1 MTKNLIKCIEEN
13 TEIVKNKVAIFD
25 RKGQITYDELISKV
39 QKIAGYFVTIGLKK
53 GDIILLEALSEID
66 YVLVYLAAQ
75 QLGAITAPIERG
87 IREDLLDYICQ
98 LIVPKYFISN
108 TGKQID
114 GIAGYQYKEVID
126 NAMYWDKSLYEEVDD
141 NDRIAEIIFTT
152 GTTGKPKASLHTA
165 AGVFYNTMNTVNG
178 VGIKQ
183 TDTILVPLPLN
194 HSFGMRVL
202 RASLVQKATVV
213 LHSGAIFAKSLIEA
227 IETYHCTAMS
237 CVSATMES
245 ILNEIGEVKT
255 KEAFS
260 SLRFIE
266 FSAGAVPTPLRKKL
280 TALLSETDIL
290 NTWGSSETGGCL
302 FINLS
307 QNVSKIDAAGKA
319 LNGTELA
326 ILSETGDF
334 LTGVGKNVT
343 GRLAIKGEMIFK
355 GYYNQEEESRDT
367 LRNGWLVTKDIVWR
381 DEEGYYYILGRSDDL
396 INIGGEKI
404 SPAEIEN
411 AARESKLI
419 RESACIAITDQ
430 GGVLGQVPL
439 LIYTT
444 AENQVIDEKELAK
457 NISTQ
462 IGAFRT
468 PRKFLHVQTIPKN
481 YMKKTNYK
489 LLKELWVRGGSEE
502 ILHSFGIEEN
512 AFAEHDYDL
521 NNVVIKT
528 ILNRRS
534 RRRFLDEPISND
546 IIEKLVELGTSAP
559 SGKNL
564 QTRQFTVI
572 NNQDEIKKLKE
583 ITKKV
588 AKREGTSFNGFVN
601 PPLLILISNDRRN
614 KDGIQDVGVSA
625 ENILIG
631 AESLGMAGV
640 WLNPLMEISDEK
652 EIRTLLDTYL
662 IPPSHIVWAVMAI
675 GWPNEEIPQFTRKAN
690 VVNYID

>member
-1 MTKNLIKCIEEN
+1 MTQNLIKYIKEN
-13 TEIVKNKVAIFD
+13 TETVKNKVAIFD
-25 RKGQITYDELISKV
+25 RKGQLTYGELISKV
-39 QKIAGYFVTIGLKK
+39 QKIAGYFITIGLKK
-53 GDIILLEALSEID
+53 GEIIVLEGLSEID

-75 QLGAITAPIERG
+75 QLGAITAPVERG
-87 IREDLLDYICQ
+87 IRDELLNHICH
-98 LIVPKYFISN
+98 LITPKYFISN

-114 GIAGYQYKEVID
+114 GIECYQYKEVID
-126 NAMYWDKSLYEEVDD
+126 NALYWDKEFDVEIND

-183 TDTILVPLPLN
+183 TDTLLVPLPLN

-227 IETYHCTAMS
+227 IENYHCTAMS

-245 ILNEIGEVKT
+245 VLNEIGEAKT

-260 SLRFIE
+260 NLRFIE

-280 TALLSETDIL
+280 VTLLSETDIL

-307 QNVSKIDAAGKA
+307 KNTSKIESAGKA
-319 LNGTELA
+319 LNGTELG
-326 ILSETGDF
+326 ILSETGKF
-334 LTGVGKNVT
+334 LTGTGKNVT

-355 GYYNQEEESRDT
+355 GYYNQDDESRDT

-396 INIGGEKI
+396 INIGGEKV

-411 AARESKLI
+411 AARESKLT
-419 RESACIAITDQ
+419 RESACIAIADQ
-430 GGVLGQVPL
+430 DGVLGQVPL

-444 AENQVIDEKELAK
+444 AENQVINEKDLAK
-457 NISTQ
+457 KISAQ

-468 PRKFLHVQTIPKN
+468 PRQFLHVQTIPKN

-489 LLKELWVRGGSEE
+489 LLKELWTSGGSEE
-502 ILHSFGIEEN
+502 ILGTFGVEN
-512 AFAEHDYDL
+512 IISQHDYDL
-521 NNVVIKT
+521 NNIVIET

-534 RRRFLDEPISND
+534 RRRFLEESIPDE
-546 IIEKLVELGTSAP
+546 IINKLVELGTSAP

-572 NNQDEIKKLKE
+572 SNKAEIERLKE
-583 ITKKV
+583 ITKTV

-601 PPLLILISNDRRN
+601 PPLLILISNDRKN
-614 KDGIQDVGVSA
+614 KDGIQDVGVAA

-640 WLNPLMEISDEK
+640 WLNPLMEISDEE

-662 IPPSHIVWAVMAI
+662 IPSSHIVWAVMAI

-690 VVNYID
+690 VVNYIN